1 MKRWDEVKGKYANKL
16 ASIITG
22 SAACSK
28 NIDKSSEEE
37 QNRVSA
43 HAHVSR
49 IPERAREA
57 KITKKL
63 LIQESDSDDEEF
75 EAAPKRHK
83 NSISPMHSS
92 SGRPKPIESTNAHHP
107 IQVPAPASAPVSAPQ
122 APVGPT
128 LSVELDRDMDDKTAL
143 SAVLQAAWEFL
154 SIADVDSTFSVAVS
168 TVKLLFYV
176 IYMHNLPLMCS
187 FLI

>member
-1 MKRWDEVKGKYANKL
+1 VKGKYANKL

-22 SAACSK
+22 SAARSK
-28 NIDKSSEEE
+28 NADRVSEEE
-37 QNRVSA
+37 QNRVS
-43 HAHVSR
+43 AHVSR

-75 EAAPKRHK
+75 EAAPKRRK
-83 NSISPMHSS
+83 AATSPVHSS
-92 SGRPKPIESTNAHHP
+92 SNSGRPKPIESSSTHHP
-107 IQVPAPASAPVSAPQ
+107 HPVSAPVPAPAIVQQ

-128 LSVELDRDMDDKTAL
+128 LSVELDKDMDDKTAL

-154 SIADVDSTFSVAVS
+154 SVADVDSTFSVAVS
-168 TVKLLFYV
+168 TLKLLLYSIFC
-176 IYMHNLPLMCS
+176 NL
-187 FLI
+187 FLS